1 MDEEQKTAIKH
12 GVFLLIGIVMSFVAW
27 EGASVV
33 EAVSHVMNLHPEE
46 VEEPIDSHRIDGY
59 NIVITEIEG
68 DSIGLNYDMI
78 DDTIYI
84 SKDLSITE
92 TKEICEHEL
101 LHERGIE
108 EKHHDFIYSNQDQ
121 IDSEVCL
128 KLIYEM
134 GRAEAEKK

>member
-1 MDEEQKTAIKH
+1 MDEKQKTAIKH

-27 EGASVV
+27 EGALVV

-46 VEEPIDSHRIDGY
+46 VEESIDSHRINGY

>member
-1 MDEEQKTAIKH
+1 MDEASTTATKH
-12 GVFLLIGIVMSFVAW
+12 ALFFATGIAMAFVIW
-27 EGASVV
+27 EPVSVV
-33 EAVSHVMNLHPEE
+33 QIGNALLGTQPEE
-46 VEEPIDSHRIDGY
+46 VEDPIDSHRINGY